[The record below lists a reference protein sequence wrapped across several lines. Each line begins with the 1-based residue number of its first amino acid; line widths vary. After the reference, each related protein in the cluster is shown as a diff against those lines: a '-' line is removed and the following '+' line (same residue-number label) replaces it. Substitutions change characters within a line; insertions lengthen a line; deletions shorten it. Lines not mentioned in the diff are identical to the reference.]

1 MRDRG
6 SIKWTALML
15 PEHKKMLADLY
26 EEQKHVTKPKLD
38 EQKLEELNNMVR
50 VALGHTLNVKVT
62 FYRHRG
68 FHSVSG
74 QIAKINELAKMI
86 WLMDESGE
94 EHRISFEDIL
104 NIEID

>member
-6 SIKWTALML
+6 SIKWTAMML

-38 EQKLEELNNMVR
+38 EQKLEELNDIMR

-62 FYRHRG
+62 FYRHHR

-74 QIAKINELAKMI
+74 QIAKINKLVKVI
-86 WLMDESGE
+86 WVMDDSGE
-94 EHRISFEDIL
+94 DHHISFEDIL